1 MTNEQIKLVK
11 EIIKEE
17 LESLSFDLPKAED
30 KIAGTIAVGSSSGK
44 NLISPSAVELIE
56 PEGEYLTPDF
66 KSNIDSLIAH
76 KDFVPPDE
84 TNKFNSVNNL
94 SRIVG
99 ERLSISN
106 RQKLFKISH
115 EAKLRIKELREGHQE
130 LSSLRHAIVSE
141 YVEGL
146 SSYIDKLTKYER
158 FVNENLGK
166 LSKEKKYRAST
177 LLNSVAK
184 NVSANLNYLRE
195 NESDEKLQEYMEEVA
210 MPFIRFLTKIEEDT
224 RFDLV

>member
-11 EIIKEE
+11 SIISEE
-17 LESLSFDLPKAED
+17 LESLSLETPVSEEE
-30 KIAGTIAVGSSSGK
+30 IPGTIAVASDGKVLAPPSS
-44 NLISPSAVELIE
+44 VEPVE

-66 KSNIDSLIAH
+66 TSNMDDLVAH

-84 TNKFNSVNNL
+84 TQQYQDVNNL
-94 SRIVG
+94 ARIVG
-99 ERLSISN
+99 ERLSVAN
-106 RQKLFKISH
+106 RQRLFKLSH
-115 EAKLRIKELREGHQE
+115 EAKLRIKELREGQQE

-158 FVNENLGK
+158 LVNENLSG

-184 NVSANLNYLRE
+184 KVSFNLSNVSE
-195 NESDEKLQEYMEEVA
+195 NKSDEELQEYISEVA
-210 MPFIRFLTKIEEDT
+210 MPFIRFLTKIESDT